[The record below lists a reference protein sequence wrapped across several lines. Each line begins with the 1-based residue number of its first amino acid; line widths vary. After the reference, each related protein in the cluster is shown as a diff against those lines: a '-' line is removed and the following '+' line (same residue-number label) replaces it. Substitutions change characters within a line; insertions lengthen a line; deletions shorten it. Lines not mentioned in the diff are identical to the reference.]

1 MEDDPTSQVV
11 TLLNN
16 AQISSNTDST
26 KLDNLRKVQEIIV
39 NKDPNLLDNFLDE
52 VLAFQTDRSQD
63 VRKFVVGFIEDACV
77 KDAELLPKVIANLQ
91 LMLGDQSVIVQKR
104 VIQAM
109 THLYRSALKWLASAK
124 TVSERME
131 AAWSL
136 MCNMKEIIVE
146 LLDSDNDGIRTIT
159 VKFMEMVVL
168 IQTHREQE
176 SMVKEGDFSLDDL
189 PLGLKLARPRKL
201 EEEARRIFED
211 MVKYHGS
218 AHISSANLM
227 TTMGSLTNIA
237 RLRPTFMSRVITA
250 LEMLQANLP
259 PTLAKSQVSS
269 VRKHLKNQLLTLLRH
284 PTAAE
289 HFFTNMTTLLTDLG
303 ANRDEVMRAMPNYEE
318 MRRKARK
325 KEREAEKAK
334 EAAKEQQESKRP
346 KIDIPD
352 EEEEEEEE
360 EESSKPEK
368 AVIAES
374 AVDITEKFVFNRL
387 QDPTFATE
395 LVLVSMTMLPSVMPP
410 HFNNTYTPIAAA
422 GTDGQVRH
430 VSRLLATQ
438 LTSAGLGP
446 GVTEEVRRQESERDN
461 KMEQDEEEEDTTA
474 GRISTVV
481 GMTTGVESK
490 EKDPVKLT
498 PAGLTSRKIKTGKM
512 LKLSEVTKPLSQ
524 DTRQMMIIGAIQR
537 ILAAEKAALVGGVP
551 AVRNKIIATLAASFS
566 HDEKAKNML
575 INFIFS
581 DLTGRADLAF
591 SWLYEEYCMF
601 QGFNRTAAM
610 LNKKPGDDAS
620 YNDVLCSMIK
630 GVSLKP
636 DLPSTERDSII
647 RRLYL
652 ESPIITDEAISL
664 LKSFCQAEGGTGGGA
679 LAGVHLMKDLV
690 MLRPTKQL
698 NFLHTI
704 LEFCYHED
712 TEVRD
717 IALTTVTQLHDRGDK
732 SLSSIIEDYSVT
744 YLK

>member
-1 MEDDPTSQVV
+1 
-11 TLLNN
+11 
-16 AQISSNTDST
+16 
-26 KLDNLRKVQEIIV
+26 
-39 NKDPNLLDNFLDE
+39 
-52 VLAFQTDRSQD
+52 
-63 VRKFVVGFIEDACV
+63 
-77 KDAELLPKVIANLQ
+77 
-91 LMLGDQSVIVQKR
+91 
-104 VIQAM
+104 
-109 THLYRSALKWLASAK
+109 
-124 TVSERME
+124 
-131 AAWSL
+131 
-136 MCNMKEIIVE
+136 
-146 LLDSDNDGIRTIT
+146 
-159 VKFMEMVVL
+159 
-168 IQTHREQE
+168 
-176 SMVKEGDFSLDDL
+176 
-189 PLGLKLARPRKL
+189 
-201 EEEARRIFED
+201 
-211 MVKYHGS
+211 
-218 AHISSANLM
+218 
-227 TTMGSLTNIA
+227 
-237 RLRPTFMSRVITA
+237 
-250 LEMLQANLP
+250 
-259 PTLAKSQVSS
+259 
-269 VRKHLKNQLLTLLRH
+269 
-284 PTAAE
+284 
-289 HFFTNMTTLLTDLG
+289 MTTLLTDLG
-303 ANRDEVMRAMPNYEE
+303 AGRDEVMRAMPNYEE
-318 MRRKARK
+318 MKRKARK

-352 EEEEEEEE
+352 EEEEEEE

-410 HFNNTYTPIAAA
+410 HFNNTFTPIAAA

-446 GVTEEVRRQESERDN
+446 GVTEEFRRQESERDN
-461 KMEQDEEEEDTTA
+461 KMEQDEDEEEDTAA

-490 EKDPVKLT
+490 DKTPVKLT
-498 PAGLTSRKIKTGKM
+498 PAGLTSRKMKTGKM

-601 QGFNRTAAM
+601 QGFNRTAALM
-610 LNKKPGDDAS
+610 NKQPGDDAS
-620 YNDVLCSMIK
+620 YNDVLCSMIR

-636 DLPSTERDSII
+636 DIASTDRDSII

-664 LKSFCQAEGGTGGGA
+664 LKSFCQAEGGSGGGA

-698 NFLHTI
+698 NFLNTI
-704 LEFCYHED
+704 MEFCYHED
-712 TEVRD
+712 PEVRD

-732 SLSSIIEDYSVT
+732 SLSSIIEDYSVSV
-744 YLK
+744 LK